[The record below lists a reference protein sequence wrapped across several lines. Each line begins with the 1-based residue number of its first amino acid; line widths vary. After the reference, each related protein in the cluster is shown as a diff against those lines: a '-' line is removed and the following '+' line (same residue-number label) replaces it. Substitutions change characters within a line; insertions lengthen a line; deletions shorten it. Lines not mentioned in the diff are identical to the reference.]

1 MIVLKGKR
9 RFKMTKSNNNSFT
22 VQVRVNAVLDVEV
35 SAITIEDAIEAG
47 NNIGWGDLLASNVTL
62 SDGNKKTYG
71 VWNNNWDLEIK

>member
-1 MIVLKGKR
+1 
-9 RFKMTKSNNNSFT
+9 MTKSNSNSFT

-35 SAITIEDAIEAG
+35 SATTIEDAIETG